1 MAYNPA
7 LFEQQRR
14 GLMDNY
20 ASNNAMQAY
29 ANFISNQRAS
39 RGLQDLTQ
47 SFQKQQQPLVSSFG
61 RRGLQGPN
69 VRSGAF
75 KRAMIDF
82 GKNQT
87 RQTADYQRSQDEQNQ
102 QFALGQ
108 RQQTSQYENDLKNLE
123 ADKNSQI
130 EQDALALMQ
139 MRAGV

>member
-39 RGLQDLTQ
+39 RGLQDLTE

-102 QFALGQ
+102 QFALQQ

>member
-7 LFEQQRR
+7 VFEAQRR

-20 ASNNAMQAY
+20 ANSSTMQAY
-29 ANFISNQRAS
+29 ANFISNQRTS
-39 RGLQDLTQ
+39 RGLQDLNK
-47 SFQKQQQPLVSSFG
+47 SFQEQQQPLVASFG

-75 KRAMIDF
+75 KKAMVDF
-82 GKNQT
+82 GKNQV
-87 RQTADYQRSQDEQNQ
+87 RQTSDYQRSQDEQNR
-102 QFALGQ
+102 QFGL
-108 RQQTSQYENDLKNLE
+108 QTTTDSDKYRNDLANLE

>member
-39 RGLQDLTQ
+39 RGLQDLTEN
-47 SFQKQQQPLVSSFG
+47 FQKQQQPLVSSFG

>member
-7 LFEQQRR
+7 VFEAQRR
-14 GLMDNY
+14 SLMDNY
-20 ASNNAMQAY
+20 ANSSTMQAY

-39 RGLQDLTQ
+39 RGLQDLTE

>member
-39 RGLQDLTQ
+39 RGLQDLTE

>member
-102 QFALGQ
+102 QFALQQ

>member
-20 ASNNAMQAY
+20 SSTGAMQAY

-39 RGLQDLTQ
+39 RGLQDLTE

>member
-1 MAYNPA
+1 
-7 LFEQQRR
+7 
-14 GLMDNY
+14 MDNY

-39 RGLQDLTQ
+39 RGLQDLTE

>member
-39 RGLQDLTQ
+39 RGLQDLTE

-102 QFALGQ
+102 QFALQQ
-108 RQQTSQYENDLKNLE
+108 RQQTSQYETDLKNLE

>member
-39 RGLQDLTQ
+39 RGLQDLAQ